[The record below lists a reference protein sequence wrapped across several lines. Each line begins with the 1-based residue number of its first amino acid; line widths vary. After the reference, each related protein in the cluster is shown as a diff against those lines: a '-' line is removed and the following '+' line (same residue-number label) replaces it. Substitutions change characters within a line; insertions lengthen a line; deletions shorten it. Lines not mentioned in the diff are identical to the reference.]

1 MVTVKY
7 TNMRRE
13 DKRRVRAAMLVECR
27 NILRRTWVLA
37 SPAKGECSRPQ
48 DGRYGDC
55 EGEAR
60 VVLVAFL
67 LAFWPFH
74 HKPKPKPNVAD
85 AIVSASELADDLAEL
100 ANIHDNYPWL
110 RSWAEPSLDVVNRL
124 LDAPNA
130 DDMDQLRHD
139 IKVLKAMEDNA
150 TI

>member
-1 MVTVKY
+1 M
-7 TNMRRE
+7 
-13 DKRRVRAAMLVECR
+13 AAC
-27 NILRRTWVLA
+27 IA
-37 SPAKGECSRPQ
+37 GKGECSSPQ

-55 EGEAR
+55 AREAR

-85 AIVSASELADDLAEL
+85 ATVSASELADDLAEL